1 MAWRD
6 QVALL
11 RARDVGSRDDGRGAS
26 GARARCSERR
36 YRGTAGDGRR
46 TGSEPAH
53 RLADLLADPLAE
65 VLGRPVTVEHVPGE
79 DGIAAARAVIETAPD
94 GGTLLLADNLLLA
107 VNEATGAWPLDL
119 DELRPVAKLTL
130 GISVAVVARA
140 GSDVASWRALLDRA
154 RHDGLRLSVPA
165 ASAAHHV
172 ARAMLERAAWKPFE
186 VVEVA
191 DRRASPMSPDVAPI
205 SD

>member
-6 QVALL
+6 QVTLL
-11 RARDVGSRDDGRGAS
+11 RARDVVPVMMAAALLALAPAAAS
-26 GARARCSERR
+26 AATEELGVIVGGPDQSQ
-36 YRGTAGDGRR
+36 
-46 TGSEPAH
+46 AH

-130 GISVAVVARA
+130 GISVAGGA
-140 GSDVASWRALLDRA
+140 GRLGRRELAGAVGPA
-154 RHDGLRLSVPA
+154 RHDGLR
-165 ASAAHHV
+165 
-172 ARAMLERAAWKPFE
+172 
-186 VVEVA
+186 
-191 DRRASPMSPDVAPI
+191 
-205 SD
+205 